1 MAGGVRHACSATPVA
16 LYTRRVV
23 RLAAIALLL
32 AGCEINP
39 AFDPSIPADSGLHPG
54 EAAVEVANLRAS
66 WGTPNAIRWD
76 WDAEGEPDALLAYEL
91 WVGPTEAD
99 VLERSAA
106 ARQWTEAENPE
117 LGRFLLPRTGGEDP
131 VVFTVTDEHEPDT
144 ILHAQLVAIDTAGN
158 QTVSNVA
165 AGRTTQA
172 PVGEIVIMADVDTAG
187 IPIPDDF
194 VLVQERPFAGTSA
207 YRYQEACGGP
217 AECWEN
223 LRRQEFAIDLS
234 SVSGG
239 TYATTA
245 YYEVALAVENATT
258 PWWCDLWLWYD
269 GSSPDL
275 IAHYDGW
282 TARADGNYRVL
293 QVPLRVFEIGGEP
306 VPFEELAKGLYGF
319 SVGCSWTDGAI
330 VRVDEL
336 RIRW

>member
-1 MAGGVRHACSATPVA
+1 MG

-23 RLAAIALLL
+23 RVQAIALLL

-39 AFDPSIPADSGLHPG
+39 AFDPSIPADSGLEPG
-54 EAAVEVANLRAS
+54 EAAVEVANLRAT

-76 WDAEGEPDALLAYEL
+76 WDAGGDPDALLAYEL

-106 ARQWTEAENPE
+106 TQVWTEAENPE

-131 VVFTVTDEHEPDT
+131 VVFTTTDAHEPDT
-144 ILHAQLVAIDTAGN
+144 IHYAQLVATDTAGN
-158 QTVSNVA
+158 RTVTNVA

-172 PVGEIVIMADVDTAG
+172 AVDEIVIMADVDTPG
-187 IPIPDDF
+187 IPLPPEF
-194 VLVQERPFAGTSA
+194 LLVQERPHAGTSA
-207 YRYQEACGGP
+207 YRWQAPWDASEQA
-217 AECWEN
+217 WEN
-223 LRRQEFAIDLS
+223 LRKQEFAMDLS
-234 SVSGG
+234 AVSQG

-245 YYEVALAVENATT
+245 YFELALAVENSVT

-269 GSSPDL
+269 GTSPDF
-275 IAHYDGW
+275 IAHYYGW
-282 TARADGNYRVL
+282 TVRADGNYRVL

-306 VPFEELAKGLYGF
+306 APYEQLAHGLFGF
-319 SVGCSWTDGAI
+319 NVGCEWTGGAI